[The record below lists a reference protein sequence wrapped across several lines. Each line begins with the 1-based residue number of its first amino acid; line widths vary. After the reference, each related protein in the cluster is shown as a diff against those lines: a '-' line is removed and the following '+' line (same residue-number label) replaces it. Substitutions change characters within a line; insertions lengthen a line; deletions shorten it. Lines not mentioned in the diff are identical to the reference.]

1 MQSGIYITFYKLLIM
16 TNMKPIPVFCKKDYQ
31 FLRELISKSKND
43 INAKEA
49 GLLSQELDRAII
61 SEESI
66 HDNSIIRINSHV
78 TIEDVKANT
87 QMKIQIVL
95 PSLSDVKE
103 RKISILAPLSVAI
116 IGFKQNDQVDWELPS
131 GIKTLKII
139 QVNNTVP
146 SHY

>member
-1 MQSGIYITFYKLLIM
+1 
-16 TNMKPIPVFCKKDYQ
+16 MKPTPIFCKKEYQ
-31 FLRELISKSKND
+31 FLRELILKSKND
-43 INAKEA
+43 SNAKEA

-66 HDNSIIRINSHV
+66 LDNSIIRINSHV
-78 TIEDVKANT
+78 TIEDVRSNK

-95 PSLSDVKE
+95 PSLANVQE

-116 IGFKQNDQVDWELPS
+116 IGFKENDQVDWELPS

-139 QVNNTVP
+139 EVNNTIV
-146 SHY
+146 SHS

>member
-1 MQSGIYITFYKLLIM
+1 
-16 TNMKPIPVFCKKDYQ
+16 MKPTPIFCKKDYQ
-31 FLRELISKSKND
+31 FLRELIIKSKNTT
-43 INAKEA
+43 NAKEI

-61 SEESI
+61 SEESLF
-66 HDNSIIRINSHV
+66 DNSIIRINSYV
-78 TIEDVKANT
+78 TIEDVKANK

-116 IGFKQNDQVDWELPS
+116 IGFKEKDQVEWELPS

-139 QVNNTVP
+139 EVNNTVVP
-146 SHY
+146 NS

>member
-1 MQSGIYITFYKLLIM
+1 
-16 TNMKPIPVFCKKDYQ
+16 MKPTPIFCKKEYQ
-31 FLRELISKSKND
+31 FLRELILKSKND
-43 INAKEA
+43 SNAKEA

-66 HDNSIIRINSHV
+66 LDNSIIRINSHV
-78 TIEDVKANT
+78 TIEDVKSNK

-95 PSLSDVKE
+95 PSLANVQE

-139 QVNNTVP
+139 EVNNTIV
-146 SHY
+146 SHS